1 MSKIVVTKPLD
12 ILVTSTCEIYNYENV
27 KKHAISL
34 NLVKQMRV
42 KKPNDETKKLSFAL
56 NEIAYLATIEY
67 WKVGDK
73 DVLGISIDIDYVQE
87 IEEEEYEDCLV
98 IDDLYKL
105 PCAYNEPY
113 IIVDNYLRRDGS
125 NLEDEICANLIK
137 LTELIRCYEKRD
149 PKLNYL
155 EVKYKGKKYQIKYGY
170 EIIEY
175 ARYKSKRGTKLV
187 IKNGYKK
194 MEDLEVLRIRLYQNI
209 TIEKL
214 KEFDRKTEEPKEPV
228 NRMVKNAHLVE
239 KFNRDYQNL
248 INKSKN

>member
-27 KKHAISL
+27 KNHVISL

-42 KKPNDETKKLSFAL
+42 KKPSDETKKLSFAL
-56 NEIAYLATIEY
+56 NGIAYLATIEY
-67 WKVGDK
+67 WKIGDK
-73 DVLGISIDIDYVQE
+73 DVLGISIDIDYVKE

-105 PCAYNEPY
+105 PPAYNEPY
-113 IIVDNYLRRDGS
+113 IIVDNYLRRDVS

-137 LTELIRCYEKRD
+137 LTELVRCYEKRD

-175 ARYKSKRGTKLV
+175 ARYKGGAKLA
-187 IKNGYKK
+187 IKNGHKK

-214 KEFDRKTEEPKEPV
+214 KEFDRKTEEPEEPV
-228 NRMVKNAHLVE
+228 SRIVKNAHLVE
-239 KFNRDYQNL
+239 KFKRDYQNL
-248 INKSKN
+248 INKTKS